1 MEWEQQWVGKHRVCC
16 AVRIMLGKHK
26 GEAQSALWSGN
37 RKPLIDRSL
46 REGRASLTGAK
57 EACSEAGSLAVM

>member
-1 MEWEQQWVGKHRVCC
+1 
-16 AVRIMLGKHK
+16 MLGKHK

-46 REGRASLTGAK
+46 REGCASLTGAK
-57 EACSEAGSLAVM
+57 EACSEAGRLAVTCLLLAEPD